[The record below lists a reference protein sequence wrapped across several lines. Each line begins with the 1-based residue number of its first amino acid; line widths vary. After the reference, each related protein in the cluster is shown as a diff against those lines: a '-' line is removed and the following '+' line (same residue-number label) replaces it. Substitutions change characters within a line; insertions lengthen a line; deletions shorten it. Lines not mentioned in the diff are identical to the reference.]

1 MNLNRSVKGAV
12 FLEVKSDA
20 PQKPRARTVKTEEAD

>member
-12 FLEVKSDA
+12 FLEVKPDA
-20 PQKPRARTVKTEEAD
+20 SKKPRAKAVKTEKAD